1 MFICCQQAGTV
12 GGRPI
17 ISAANTRMNATIAT
31 NQLQTAPIGN
41 IVIRPTQPTVVV
53 GPTAANTVQPPVPI
67 VDGRIIAASTSVAN
81 VPRPLVPAN
90 AAVAGMLL

>member
-1 MFICCQQAGTV
+1 MV

-17 ISAANTRMNATIAT
+17 VSATNTRMNAAIAT
-31 NQLQTAPIGN
+31 NPLQTAPVGN
-41 IVIRPTQPTVVV
+41 IVIRPTQSTVVV
-53 GPTAANTVQPPVPI
+53 GRTVASTVQPAMPI
-67 VDGRIIAASTSVAN
+67 VDGRLIAASTSVAN